1 MQRFFKVISYTA
13 FLTFIKMLCGIFIS
27 KAIAI
32 YAGPSG
38 MALFGQMQG
47 FTTMLTNLGN
57 SPNNSGVIKYTAE
70 FEHKGI
76 DVYSQW
82 WKAAIY
88 WSFFVYITLFML
100 VVFFSEEISIF
111 LTGKNDYR
119 WLVISAGMLIP
130 LSALGVLCSSIYN
143 SFRDYKNFFLSG
155 MISTLI
161 TSVVIIYII
170 LSYGLIGAMVAAV
183 IQPAL
188 IGGGVFIF
196 SLKEKWCR
204 LKYFIGPITKGA
216 KNDILKYVAMIS
228 VSAIVGP
235 LSIIIL
241 RTFLIEQVGWEIA
254 GEWQSVWK
262 ISEVY
267 LGVITLTLSTY
278 YLPVLAKT
286 RDYQQLVL
294 ELRRTVKVIFPLI
307 VLMAIFIYIL
317 RDYIIYILFSKD
329 FYNARELFL
338 IQLL

>member
-1 MQRFFKVISYTA
+1 
-13 FLTFIKMLCGIFIS
+13 
-27 KAIAI
+27 
-32 YAGPSG
+32 
-38 MALFGQMQG
+38 
-47 FTTMLTNLGN
+47 
-57 SPNNSGVIKYTAE
+57 
-70 FEHKGI
+70 
-76 DVYSQW
+76 
-82 WKAAIY
+82 
-88 WSFFVYITLFML
+88 
-100 VVFFSEEISIF
+100 
-111 LTGKNDYR
+111 
-119 WLVISAGMLIP
+119 
-130 LSALGVLCSSIYN
+130 
-143 SFRDYKNFFLSG
+143 FLSG

-338 IQLL
+338 IQLLG

>member
-1 MQRFFKVISYTA
+1 
-13 FLTFIKMLCGIFIS
+13 
-27 KAIAI
+27 
-32 YAGPSG
+32 
-38 MALFGQMQG
+38 
-47 FTTMLTNLGN
+47 
-57 SPNNSGVIKYTAE
+57 
-70 FEHKGI
+70 
-76 DVYSQW
+76 
-82 WKAAIY
+82 
-88 WSFFVYITLFML
+88 
-100 VVFFSEEISIF
+100 
-111 LTGKNDYR
+111 
-119 WLVISAGMLIP
+119 
-130 LSALGVLCSSIYN
+130 

-307 VLMAIFIYIL
+307 VLMAIFI
-317 RDYIIYILFSKD
+317 
-329 FYNARELFL
+329 
-338 IQLL
+338 